1 MGQQRYAAVPACE
14 GVTERGDE
22 QAATG
27 PRPAIE
33 DGVVVHEA
41 AVEAGQGA
49 GNDRGQRLV
58 QVQRGRDPA
67 RRGCVDA
74 DHTDHVEATPLV
86 ADELASNPTRQESV
100 PNHRVAAETRTNQ
113 SDDWAEPRA
122 SVQEQEPS
130 LQYARPR
137 PAVRD
142 RASGR
147 CRCRPV
153 RRVDDLV
160 NRARPEGAAEVPS
173 VLKYPKSWVTS
184 GTAVTSPAGVM
195 SHIVTAPVS
204 SWHRRPLARS
214 SGCA

>member
-1 MGQQRYAAVPACE
+1 MSR
-14 GVTERGDE
+14 
-22 QAATG
+22 
-27 PRPAIE
+27 PRPGPAQPLRTVSSFMKRRSRRAKGQATTAAR
-33 DGVVVHEA
+33 DGSK
-41 AVEAGQGA
+41 
-49 GNDRGQRLV
+49 
-58 QVQRGRDPA
+58 VQRGRDPA

-130 LQYARPR
+130 LQYAAPGQLFGTGHLADAGAG
-137 PAVRD
+137 PYV
-142 RASGR
+142 G
-147 CRCRPV
+147 
-153 RRVDDLV
+153 VDDLV